1 MLGRLKDWL
10 YGLIDKR
17 VTQMRKEISDL
28 VAAVGDLQQ
37 QNTVLAAKVDAEVAN
52 SNALKAALD
61 AAIAGQLSAEDLAA
75 LSASKASIEAV
86 TQSLGASA
94 QKLSDSTA
102 ANAPSN

>member
-1 MLGRLKDWL
+1 MLRRLKDWL

-17 VTQMRKEISDL
+17 ITQMRKEISDL

-52 SNALKAALD
+52 SNALKAALN
-61 AAIAGQLSAEDLAA
+61 AAIEGQISDEEKQALAA
-75 LSASKASIEAV
+75 SAASIAAV
-86 TQSLGASA
+86 RESLGQSA